1 MVAQKILFPIFRL
14 LVAGAAYLVPD
25 WKFLF
30 QLFSGVHILTPLI
43 LHFVCESPLW
53 LISVG
58 KASEAKNI
66 IEDIAKANGRHDICI
81 DARDLDAMP
90 LEQRENFSIAF
101 KTPILL
107 KRTLILWF
115 NWFTVSFII
124 YGLNL
129 NWQALTGSV
138 FLNFVVY
145 SVLDFPAK
153 AVAIWINMRFG
164 RRIPYITLLLTS
176 GTMLFLTLAFKKG
189 DYPKNWP
196 IALLAI
202 IGAISISV
210 GFSIVWMYTAELYPT
225 GIRKDKKL
233 LEAKTT

>member
-1 MVAQKILFPIFRL
+1 MSFAIFRL

-30 QLFSGVHILTPLI
+30 QLFSGVHIMTPLI

-58 KASEAKNI
+58 KTSEAKSI
-66 IEDIAKANGRHDICI
+66 IEDIAKTNGRHESRI
-81 DARDLDAMP
+81 DAKDLDAMP
-90 LEQRENFSIAF
+90 KEQRENFSIVF

-107 KRTLILWF
+107 KPTFIMWF
-115 NWFTVSFII
+115 NWFTVAFII

-138 FLNFVVY
+138 FLNFVIY

-153 AVAIWINMRFG
+153 AVAIWINMRYG
-164 RRIPYITLLLTS
+164 RRVPYITLLLVS
-176 GTMLFLTLAFKKG
+176 GTMLLMTLAFEKG
-189 DYPKNWP
+189 DYLKNWP

-225 GIRKDKKL
+225 GIRKVQH
-233 LEAKTT
+233 KTMICDLR